1 MRPTAAQQP
10 KETKKQK
17 APSIRTPNYI
27 YNIADVGVE
36 RNKKVVKR
44 MSRRLFLLRDILTWN
59 NHASARNSTSL
70 NLSIVVFP
78 ENEIVSHDSLLDYIY
93 NLAYVMRLVNK

>member
-10 KETKKQK
+10 RETRKQK

-44 MSRRLFLLRDILTWN
+44 MSREEKRLRLFQDVI
-59 NHASARNSTSL
+59 
-70 NLSIVVFP
+70 
-78 ENEIVSHDSLLDYIY
+78 
-93 NLAYVMRLVNK
+93 

>member
-10 KETKKQK
+10 KETRKQK

-36 RNKKVVKR
+36 RNYKVVKR
-44 MSRRLFLLRDILTWN
+44 MSRTYARANPAPIYEIILI
-59 NHASARNSTSL
+59 
-70 NLSIVVFP
+70 LS
-78 ENEIVSHDSLLDYIY
+78 
-93 NLAYVMRLVNK
+93 